1 VTEPVLT
8 VDAVAELAQGTGP
21 ERSKTF
27 ASLKYPGTGR
37 YFVGL
42 ALSMLGSW
50 MQSIALSWLVIHE
63 LNGKGSTLAL
73 VGIFQFG
80 PTLVL
85 GAWAGSLADRF
96 DKRRMMFVTQAA
108 LGLCALALA
117 AMDFANRES
126 LVLVLLLA
134 GVAGFATA
142 FDTPVRRS
150 IIGDLVPRDV
160 VPNAMSLNTGVI
172 TSSRVA
178 GMAMGGFVTKWA
190 GTSWCFLANGISY
203 LAMIAALAGLA
214 QRSHAARR
222 PTTDG
227 RVRDAIVHVWRT
239 PALRIAMGATTIIA
253 TLTFNYQLTFPLL
266 IKDVF
271 NGEADRLGTLF
282 AVTSVGSF
290 VGAMISARRRRPTV
304 EMFLVGGLLMGIGA
318 VGAATASTLLRC
330 ELWTL
335 PMGLGGGLLMAQL
348 SGMLTSLSDPS
359 MRGRVL
365 ALQSVV
371 FLGSTPLGGP
381 VIGFVADHA
390 GARWAMAVGGLAALA
405 ATFLGGLG
413 LLTLRRTTALRAA
426 I

>member
-1 VTEPVLT
+1 MIAE
-8 VDAVAELAQGTGP
+8 AVAELVVP

-27 ASLKYPGTGR
+27 ASLKYPGAGR
-37 YFVGL
+37 YFLGL

-63 LNGKGSTLAL
+63 LHGKGAMLAI

-108 LGLCALALA
+108 LGLCALGLA
-117 AMDFANRES
+117 AMDFSNRES
-126 LVLVLLLA
+126 LAAVLALA

-150 IIGDLVPRDV
+150 IIGDLVPPEV

-178 GMAMGGFVTKWA
+178 GMALGGFVTKWA
-190 GTSWCFLANGISY
+190 GTSWCFLANGVSY
-203 LAMIAALAGLA
+203 LAMIVALVGLA
-214 QRSHAARR
+214 QRTHEARR
-222 PTTDG
+222 PTTDR

-282 AVTSVGSF
+282 AVTSIGSF
-290 VGAMISARRRRPTV
+290 TGAMISARRRTPTV
-304 EMFLVGGLLMGIGA
+304 EVFLLGGLLMGVGA
-318 VGAATASTLLRC
+318 VGAATASTLLVC
-330 ELWTL
+330 ELWTV
-335 PMGLGGGLLMAQL
+335 PMGVGGGLLMAQL

-371 FLGSTPLGGP
+371 FLGSTPIGGP
-381 VIGFVADHA
+381 VIGLVADHA

-405 ATFLGGLG
+405 ATFLAGIALVVQRRSGL
-413 LLTLRRTTALRAA
+413 RVALRP
-426 I
+426 

>member
-1 VTEPVLT
+1 MTEPLVI
-8 VDAVAELAQGTGP
+8 AERITPLLAAQDG
-21 ERSKTF
+21 SKTF
-27 ASLKYPGTGR
+27 ASLKYPGAKR

-63 LNGKGSTLAL
+63 LKGKGSTLAI

-80 PTLVL
+80 PTLAL

-96 DKRRMMFVTQAA
+96 DKRRMMFFTQAA

-126 LVLVLLLA
+126 LALVLVLA

-160 VPNAMSLNTGVI
+160 VANAMSLNTGVI

-178 GMAMGGFVTKWA
+178 GMALGGFVTKWT

-203 LAMIAALAGLA
+203 LAMIVALAGLA
-214 QRSHAARR
+214 QRTHEARR

-227 RVRDAIVHVWRT
+227 RVRDAIAHVWRT

-290 VGAMISARRRRPTV
+290 VGAMISARRRAPTIEV
-304 EMFLVGGLLMGIGA
+304 FLLGGLLMGVGA

-330 ELWTL
+330 ELWTV

-371 FLGSTPLGGP
+371 FLGSTPVGGP
-381 VIGFVADHA
+381 IIGLVADHA
-390 GARWAMAVGGLAALA
+390 GARWAMAVGGLAALG
-405 ATFLGGLG
+405 ATLLGGVALVAQWRSS
-413 LLTLRRTTALRAA
+413 LRVAFRP
-426 I
+426 